1 MAVPVQ
7 SCMLSREPLYLQV
20 CELLTRRIAGGTWA
34 PNASLPNEQELAR
47 ELGVSSGTVRK
58 ALEKL
63 EADRV
68 VVRRQGRGTFVVD
81 QATPEAS
88 SRFDGLR
95 QADGSH
101 LALRGKVIQRS
112 CGAPTPREQK
122 ALRIGPGEPVARKRR
137 LLSTSGRLFGVD
149 DACLALSRLPG
160 LAAEDVGDWCV
171 TVLAQRHGVHAARAS
186 EELRAVAA
194 PRETAA
200 LLSLE
205 PGTMLLRL
213 DRVISS
219 IERTPIEW
227 RTLSCALRDEY
238 YLAEVS

>member
-1 MAVPVQ
+1 
-7 SCMLSREPLYLQV
+7 
-20 CELLTRRIAGGTWA
+20 
-34 PNASLPNEQELAR
+34 
-47 ELGVSSGTVRK
+47 
-58 ALEKL
+58 LEKL

-81 QATPEAS
+81 QATPEAA
-88 SRFDGLR
+88 SRFDRLR

-112 CGAPTPREQK
+112 CGAPSPHEQK
-122 ALRIGPGEPVARKRR
+122 ALQIGPGEPVARKRR
-137 LLSTSGRLFGVD
+137 LLTTPGRLFGVD
-149 DACLALSRLPG
+149 DTCLALSRLPG
-160 LAAEDVGDWCV
+160 LAAEDVDDDWCV
-171 TVLAQRHGVHAARAS
+171 PVLAQRHGVHAARAG

-194 PRETAA
+194 PQETAA

-219 IERTPIEW
+219 IDRTPIEW